1 MGELKEKGLL
11 HHDTHREIQEIGIK
25 SFWDAILC
33 KLGHSV
39 SLESAI
45 EQCSEHGVLLTSD
58 EIAWLEKEMNFFSP
72 ESIDDDDMDT
82 LNSEL
87 CKELT
92 GCDLV
97 DDGLSSYDPP
107 CRIEEETA
115 DYSLGNSTFLEATNQ
130 DFNEIASNC
139 EVNDDADEQIKTI
152 IETMKMYW

>member
-11 HHDTHREIQEIGIK
+11 HQDTHREIQEIGIK
-25 SFWDAILC
+25 PFLDAILC
-33 KLGHSV
+33 KSGHSI
-39 SLESAI
+39 SLESVI
-45 EQCSEHGVLLTSD
+45 EQFNEHGFILTSD
-58 EIAWLEKEMNFFSP
+58 EIAWLEKEMILFSL
-72 ESIDDDDMDT
+72 ESIDDDDMDA

-115 DYSLGNSTFLEATNQ
+115 DYSLENSKLLEATNQ

-139 EVNDDADEQIKTI
+139 EVNDDTDEQIKTI